1 MCQKEQKEMWIEEP
15 CCNYKA
21 IAELKSF
28 IKQRFC
34 SFNNFQLILYV
45 CMLLLPYVLWWWIKL
60 QKPIYNTFSGG
71 TWSTKTLVLGY
82 YYQICEKKNNN
93 VKNDWIKEMT
103 IKKMNKNVFHLVLN
117 SSKMCANIIRARCG
131 CSVSS
136 IRGES
141 ENNHLFCFRGPE
153 RLSWFMAQEPVR
165 ERRRSPTFKTK

>member
-1 MCQKEQKEMWIEEP
+1 MCQKEQKEMWIEAP

-34 SFNNFQLILYV
+34 SFNDFQLILYV

-71 TWSTKTLVLGY
+71 TWSTKTLVLGC
-82 YYQICEKKNNN
+82 YYQIWEKKKNN

-103 IKKMNKNVFHLVLN
+103 IKKMNKKCFSFGFKLVQYVCQHYQSTMWLLVPAA
-117 SSKMCANIIRARCG
+117 SPVSGASRRTII
-131 CSVSS
+131 CSASEDL
-136 IRGES
+136 RG
-141 ENNHLFCFRGPE
+141 
-153 RLSWFMAQEPVR
+153 
-165 ERRRSPTFKTK
+165 